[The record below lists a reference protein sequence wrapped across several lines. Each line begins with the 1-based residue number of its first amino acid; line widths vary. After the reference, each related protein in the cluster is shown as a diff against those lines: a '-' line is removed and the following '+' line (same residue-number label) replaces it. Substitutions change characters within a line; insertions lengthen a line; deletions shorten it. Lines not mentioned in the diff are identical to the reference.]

1 MKKAL
6 AISVTAFLVLAG
18 YLGWDYFQNEARL
31 REQVRQLQEV
41 VTRLNAEYRVAQ
53 IIVHDQTVD
62 AEGRTLT
69 TLEFR
74 EVSRDNELLPPIS
87 ATLVGTEV
95 YFESLVIKFQNQ
107 YVEQGDALRGKSII
121 LFRRMFGSGTAP
133 DDGVPI
139 DRNASNPNG
148 IPDVYR
154 VSKQPSELEVDL
166 WNKFWF
172 YANNTKEAAAKG
184 VRVMQLEAIGT
195 RVEPSRVYELRV
207 ENDGGMSLIPTP

>member
-18 YLGWDYFQNEARL
+18 YLGWDYLQNEARL

-41 VTRLNAEYRVAQ
+41 VSRLNAEYRVAQ

-74 EVSRDNELLPPIS
+74 EISRDNELLPPIS

-95 YFESLVIKFQNQ
+95 YFEALVIKFQNK
-107 YVEQGDALRGKSII
+107 YVEQGDQFRGKSII
-121 LFRRMFGSGTAP
+121 LFRRMFGSKTAP

-139 DRNASNPNG
+139 DPSASDG
-148 IPDVYR
+148 IPNAYR
-154 VSKQPSELEVDL
+154 VTKEPSEVERRL
-166 WNKFWF
+166 WSKFWY
-172 YANNTKEAAAKG
+172 YANNSKEAAAMG

-195 RVEPSRVYELRV
+195 RVEPLRVYELRV